1 MTKEKEFSLFP
12 CIPLENF
19 QCHRFLKK
27 KKGTV
32 MCTNCAALI
41 GMWFLWVPVT
51 EHEETDEGGGRNKR
65 EREANF
71 IQQHRKGK
79 PLTGELTQH
88 GPDVSTIFPA
98 RGLQQ
103 WEHLTFYVQ
112 LSRIEHLDA
121 LYGTSARRAGD
132 LNAPIADNLVA
143 LFIHFKNKDDN
154 LKKKENSGSYG
165 AAVDMKTAAA

>member
-32 MCTNCAALI
+32 MWTNCAALI

-51 EHEETDEGGGRNKR
+51 EHEETDEGDARNKR

-79 PLTGELTQH
+79 PLTAELTQH
-88 GPDVSTIFPA
+88 GPRVSTLLPS

-103 WEHLTFYVQ
+103 WQHLTFYVQ
-112 LSRIEHLDA
+112 LSRNR
-121 LYGTSARRAGD
+121 TSRRPVRHESTEGGRFERVDRRTDD
-132 LNAPIADNLVA
+132 LVR
-143 LFIHFKNKDDN
+143 LFIHFQEQRRWFS
-154 LKKKENSGSYG
+154 LKRKIRVHMVRRS
-165 AAVDMKTAAA
+165 T

>member
-1 MTKEKEFSLFP
+1 MW
-12 CIPLENF
+12 
-19 QCHRFLKK
+19 
-27 KKGTV
+27 
-32 MCTNCAALI
+32 TNCAALI

-88 GPDVSTIFPA
+88 GPAVSTLLPA

-121 LYGTSARRAGD
+121 LYGTSAQKGGRFERADRRT
-132 LNAPIADNLVA
+132 DNLVA
-143 LFIHFKNKDDN
+143 LFYSFQEQRRWFS
-154 LKKKENSGSYG
+154 LKKENSGSYG
-165 AAVDMKTAAA
+165 AAVDVKTAAA

>member
-32 MCTNCAALI
+32 MWTNCAALI

-51 EHEETDEGGGRNKR
+51 EHEETDEGDARNKR

-79 PLTGELTQH
+79 PL
-88 GPDVSTIFPA
+88 S
-98 RGLQQ
+98 
-103 WEHLTFYVQ
+103 
-112 LSRIEHLDA
+112 SRIDA
-121 LYGTSARRAGD
+121 TRAPCID
-132 LNAPIADNLVA
+132 VIAIERVAAMAALNFLCAT
-143 LFIHFKNKDDN
+143 F
-154 LKKKENSGSYG
+154 
-165 AAVDMKTAAA
+165 